1 MYAGYGHRGRPR
13 KDERP
18 LTKTEYRVNIRLVF
32 DRAKAKRLSQDRNVS
47 VLVTNLPRANKDAE
61 NIRLG
66 ATADTVLLTYL
77 GQFKVGAPVRD
88 GTNNLMRWWIGID
101 IHRPITLIP
110 EGNPRGSAACV

>member
-77 GQFKVGAPVRD
+77 GQFKVEHAF
-88 GTNNLMRWWIGID
+88 T
-101 IHRPITLIP
+101 
-110 EGNPRGSAACV
+110 